1 MKDRPVVLATG
12 SQIFWV
18 SIVTSVW
25 IYSFICAYSALN
37 SPHKDIVLIL
47 YVICTVAIFFVHM
60 IASTWNDMFRYI
72 NPLYYLFLLGGFTIE
87 CGRKFNKLLDKIFD

>member
-1 MKDRPVVLATG
+1 MKNRPVVLATG

-37 SPHKDIVLIL
+37 SPEKDTVLIL
-47 YVICTVAIFFVHM
+47 YVICTVAIFFLHM
-60 IASTWNDMFRYI
+60 IGSTWNDMFRYI

-87 CGRKFNKLLDKIFD
+87 CGIKFNKFLDKLFD